1 MVVIGRELDD
11 EEVPDEFPDVGHVP
25 SNERNSFEELQVPSN
40 ESQRFVEESESRQE
54 LLERL
59 GENFLLGSIFCF
71 LRQDCG
77 TLDLSM
83 CIHI

>member
-40 ESQRFVEESESRQE
+40 ERQRFVEESESRQE

-59 GENFLLGSIFCF
+59 GRLLSAPFFCCF
-71 LRQDCG
+71 CDKIISVLFSLYARTC
-77 TLDLSM
+77 
-83 CIHI
+83 